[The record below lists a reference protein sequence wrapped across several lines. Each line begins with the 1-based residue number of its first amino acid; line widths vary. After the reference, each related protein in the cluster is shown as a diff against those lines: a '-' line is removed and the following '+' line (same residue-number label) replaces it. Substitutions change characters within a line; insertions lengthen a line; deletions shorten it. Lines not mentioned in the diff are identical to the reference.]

1 MPQQEERI
9 IEGPLS
15 PDYVVE
21 KSRRILNL
29 SDMVY
34 STMQMK
40 FLDIYLS
47 RIDPR
52 DENSRTVRFTLDE
65 LADLFGVER
74 IRYERIGTLL
84 GESQDLK
91 ETHKDLPLDQLE
103 NIKFTYEIDDEEK
116 RGFVRAPLF
125 VRSAMFRRKGNNSII
140 IEMTCH
146 EDAKRLFFNL
156 QGVGYIRYRL
166 KNVIP
171 MSGKYSMLL
180 YLYLLDKFNFGNVIV
195 EQTVDY
201 LKHKVF
207 KMDEQSEG
215 IYSEYKYFSQRV
227 LKYSVAEINKHTNLQ
242 IAFTPIR
249 SGKKVASI
257 RFDLT
262 GSRKELTR
270 REQYLLPYE
279 KEYLYDDEV
288 VGEEYIAE
296 WRKALQPFCLS
307 DGEIRDL
314 YLFAKHK
321 ELNLY
326 ADREDPQKTA
336 ERVRTLIGGTFSGI
350 AARAKNKNPK
360 GRHFDY
366 LRAILE
372 KIYEREG

>member
-125 VRSAMFRRKGNNSII
+125 VRSAMFRRKDDNSII

-227 LKYSVAEINKHTNLQ
+227 LK
-242 IAFTPIR
+242 
-249 SGKKVASI
+249 
-257 RFDLT
+257 
-262 GSRKELTR
+262 
-270 REQYLLPYE
+270 
-279 KEYLYDDEV
+279 
-288 VGEEYIAE
+288 
-296 WRKALQPFCLS
+296 
-307 DGEIRDL
+307 
-314 YLFAKHK
+314 
-321 ELNLY
+321 
-326 ADREDPQKTA
+326 
-336 ERVRTLIGGTFSGI
+336 
-350 AARAKNKNPK
+350 
-360 GRHFDY
+360 
-366 LRAILE
+366 
-372 KIYEREG
+372 

>member
-1 MPQQEERI
+1 VPQQEERI

-91 ETHKDLPLDQLE
+91 ETHKDLPLELE

-125 VRSAMFRRKGNNSII
+125 VRSAMFRRKDDNSII

-242 IAFTPIR
+242 VAFTPIR

>member
-125 VRSAMFRRKGNNSII
+125 VRSAMFRRKDDNSII

-156 QGVGYIRYRL
+156 
-166 KNVIP
+166 
-171 MSGKYSMLL
+171 
-180 YLYLLDKFNFGNVIV
+180 
-195 EQTVDY
+195 
-201 LKHKVF
+201 
-207 KMDEQSEG
+207 
-215 IYSEYKYFSQRV
+215 
-227 LKYSVAEINKHTNLQ
+227 
-242 IAFTPIR
+242 
-249 SGKKVASI
+249 
-257 RFDLT
+257 
-262 GSRKELTR
+262 
-270 REQYLLPYE
+270 
-279 KEYLYDDEV
+279 
-288 VGEEYIAE
+288 
-296 WRKALQPFCLS
+296 
-307 DGEIRDL
+307 
-314 YLFAKHK
+314 
-321 ELNLY
+321 
-326 ADREDPQKTA
+326 
-336 ERVRTLIGGTFSGI
+336 
-350 AARAKNKNPK
+350 
-360 GRHFDY
+360 
-366 LRAILE
+366 
-372 KIYEREG
+372 

>member
-116 RGFVRAPLF
+116 RGFVKGVSLRDFIPWKNIGIVWRNPAMPIF
-125 VRSAMFRRKGNNSII
+125 SVPGAVR
-140 IEMTCH
+140 
-146 EDAKRLFFNL
+146 LL
-156 QGVGYIRYRL
+156 Q
-166 KNVIP
+166 
-171 MSGKYSMLL
+171 
-180 YLYLLDKFNFGNVIV
+180 
-195 EQTVDY
+195 
-201 LKHKVF
+201 
-207 KMDEQSEG
+207 
-215 IYSEYKYFSQRV
+215 
-227 LKYSVAEINKHTNLQ
+227 
-242 IAFTPIR
+242 
-249 SGKKVASI
+249 
-257 RFDLT
+257 
-262 GSRKELTR
+262 
-270 REQYLLPYE
+270 
-279 KEYLYDDEV
+279 
-288 VGEEYIAE
+288 
-296 WRKALQPFCLS
+296 
-307 DGEIRDL
+307 
-314 YLFAKHK
+314 
-321 ELNLY
+321 
-326 ADREDPQKTA
+326 
-336 ERVRTLIGGTFSGI
+336 
-350 AARAKNKNPK
+350 
-360 GRHFDY
+360 
-366 LRAILE
+366 
-372 KIYEREG
+372 